1 MMGIKAKTRMRKK
14 KKKMTMKIAMKM
26 TGRTAE
32 PKRMLRRL
40 RLQKQFVE

>member
-14 KKKMTMKIAMKM
+14 KMMTMKIAMKM

-32 PKRMLRRL
+32 
-40 RLQKQFVE
+40 Q

>member
-1 MMGIKAKTRMRKK
+1 MMGIKAKTRMRK